1 MDLLGNG
8 MLGDMNPLLSV
19 NVVHTGLLRQRGVA
33 EDLLGVAV
41 ALGAIE

>member
-1 MDLLGNG
+1 MDVLDRS
-8 MLGDMNPLLSV
+8 MLGDMKPLLPV
-19 NVVHTGLLRQRGVA
+19 HVVHTGLLRQGGVA